1 MTVAQRG
8 RLLKYI
14 IFAVPNG
21 VRALPW
27 VYERV
32 TLGAINR
39 PQGHFMHNR
48 LPLLAGATLLAL
60 PTALPAHAATIGS
73 SNPIVIQDPVRV
85 PDETPCDV
93 PLVAGAVF
101 GANNANFSYT
111 PPAACPGPWAK
122 VVLKVDVSVQAGIQY
137 DRTGTLWLG
146 GVPLW
151 FGTTSEPSPGMAPHW
166 EFKRDVTDYTTLF
179 KTSQTG
185 FELIANY
192 TNSTDTSLLM
202 SSADLL
208 FYPATPANP
217 APVTPD
223 LVLPFSSPGGGTVAL
238 GTPSDTLTTTVTL
251 PQNVSHATLSL
262 YLQGQS
268 SDEFWYSCGPSSLSG
283 ELEGNCGGGAFREG
297 EVTLDGTPAGVAP
310 VYPWI
315 FTGGFDPYLWF
326 PLPGIQTLNFKPFN
340 VPLTPFAGV
349 LSNGSP
355 HTIGLSIFGADSY
368 FSVAGV
374 LLVSLDPNATTVTG
388 GITSNTLAASPT
400 VTITPNLTETSSA
413 VKGTIDT
420 KAAHEFT
427 ITGAF
432 ITSAGKIVSTVHEK
446 TAFKN
451 HQFYHLTDSLYEE
464 NLTETTNTVVDE
476 ITTTPDGN
484 HETSTTYLYPLTAS
498 QSFIENAQGNGG
510 LYTTID
516 QQLQVTSSGLSNG
529 KTTSSDETQA
539 AVMTTDEL
547 VLMGG
552 NFTSNANQATTES
565 LLVKG
570 TGKPCFAETFTAAA
584 NALTSATTGCGN

>member
-1 MTVAQRG
+1 MR
-8 RLLKYI
+8 
-14 IFAVPNG
+14 
-21 VRALPW
+21 
-27 VYERV
+27 
-32 TLGAINR
+32 NR
-39 PQGHFMHNR
+39 FT
-48 LPLLAGATLLAL
+48 LLAGAALLSL
-60 PTALPAHAATIGS
+60 PTALPAYSATIGS

-85 PDETPCDV
+85 PDEAPCDV
-93 PLVAGAVF
+93 PLVVGAVF

-179 KTSQTG
+179 KTPQTG

-208 FYPATPANP
+208 FYPATTANP

-297 EVTLDGTPAGVAP
+297 EVTVDGTPAGVAP

-374 LLVSLDPNATTVTG
+374 LLVSLDPNTTTVTG

-400 VTITPNLTETSSA
+400 VTINPQLTETSSA
-413 VKGTIDT
+413 VKGTIET
-420 KAAHEFT
+420 KAQHDFT
-427 ITGAF
+427 ITGSF
-432 ITSAGKIVSTVHEK
+432 VTSAGPIVSTVREK
-446 TAFKN
+446 TSFKN

-476 ITTTPDGN
+476 ITTTPTGN
-484 HETSTTYLYPLTAS
+484 HETATSYVYPLTAA
-498 QSFIENAQGNGG
+498 QKEEVNAQGNGG
-510 LYTTID
+510 LFTTIN
-516 QQLQVTSSGLSNG
+516 QQLQVSRTGLTNG
-529 KTTSSDETQA
+529 ATTSTDETQA
-539 AVMTTDEL
+539 AVMSTDEL
-547 VLMGG
+547 VITGG
-552 NFTSNANQATTES
+552 SFVNNANQATTES

-570 TGKPCFAETFTAAA
+570 TGKPCFSETFTAAA
-584 NALTSATTGCGN
+584 NALTSVTTGCGK